1 MQVHISERRNK
12 RERLRQLVDLAK
24 QAKLDDEVDFLQK
37 MLKSVMSSLLNDV
50 TAMKEDQE
58 READLKV
65 ESWPLLFSLLFSTLF
80 RCTSTAASRSDTSSV
95 AFRCAFLFRNKQKRI
110 ADAAKTRREIR
121 ALEQRI
127 NKTKVDIAEFQAAD
141 TFMLEQEVVA
151 ERKQDLIKI
160 QRVSSALPAC
170 LQGKLL
176 LFFWRVEQCSAA
188 STTTTATKHD
198 GTRWTGG

>member
-1 MQVHISERRNK
+1 
-12 RERLRQLVDLAK
+12 
-24 QAKLDDEVDFLQK
+24 
-37 MLKSVMSSLLNDV
+37 MSSLLNDV

-127 NKTKVDIAEFQAAD
+127 NKTKVDLAEFQAAD

-170 LQGKLL
+170 
-176 LFFWRVEQCSAA
+176 RVNCCCFSGVWSSVQLPRRRRRQRRWDEMDWWM
-188 STTTTATKHD
+188 TTMLACHHCIAVHLEN
-198 GTRWTGG
+198 GA